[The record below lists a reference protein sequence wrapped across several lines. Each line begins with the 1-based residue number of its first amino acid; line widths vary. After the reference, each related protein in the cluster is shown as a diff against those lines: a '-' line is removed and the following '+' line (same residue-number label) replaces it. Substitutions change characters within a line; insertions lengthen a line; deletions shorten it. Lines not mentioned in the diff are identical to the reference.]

1 MNLAFSLLPSFSISV
16 TGSCLVLSVRQA
28 MIEEHELEQ
37 RFYPLDAFNLFNL
50 LRYTIPK
57 PSLETTSYFLP
68 ILRSFDPWPML

>member
-1 MNLAFSLLPSFSISV
+1 MNLAFSLLPGFSISV

-28 MIEEHELEQ
+28 MIEEHEMEQ
-37 RFYPLDAFNLFNL
+37 RFYAIDAFNL

-68 ILRSFDPWPML
+68 ILRRFDP